1 MSRSNKKKIYPIGIF
16 LIQLIILL
24 LLSISI
30 SFFYFY
36 LTTKKELDDIVKNT
50 QNYSIS
56 LAEAFAR
63 VAELSYP
70 SRKYHKLRSLFQDKI
85 QENIIDEA
93 FFVLSDG
100 RIIVHSKKEIAKKL
114 RGNIANDE
122 FAYNIDLILLPL
134 RKREREAQFIDYNIF
149 NTKIPFDRRQ
159 RHLIK
164 RYLYGKI
171 DITGWLVTR
180 AVFVKKKPVGTVN
193 FIISKH
199 RMYDSIFLRVE
210 ESAKLLILLSI
221 ISLAVS
227 LFIALIILMRYR
239 AIARRSV
246 KDVSP
251 AEAKRALDLTEDA
264 FIIQEL
270 GTDKA
275 AVYTIRNRGKK
286 AEIFDEGL
294 SLEEIAD
301 REDSVELPEMRAGIP
316 YEEKKGMQTDRTIK
330 DAIPVRKEG

>member
-24 LLSISI
+24 LLSISV
-30 SFFYFY
+30 SSFYFY
-36 LTTKKELDDIVKNT
+36 FTMKKNLDDLVKNT

-93 FFVLSDG
+93 FFVLADG

-122 FAYNIDLILLPL
+122 FAYNIELILLPL
-134 RKREREAQFIDYNIF
+134 RKHIREAQFIDYNII
-149 NTKIPFDRRQ
+149 NAKIPFDRRQ

-164 RYLYGKI
+164 RYLYNKI

-199 RMYDSIFLRVE
+199 RMYDSIFSLLE
-210 ESAKLLILLSI
+210 ESVKLLILLSI

-227 LFIALIILMRYR
+227 LFISSIIFMRYR
-239 AIARRSV
+239 TIARRSV
-246 KDVSP
+246 RDVSP
-251 AEAKRALDLTEDA
+251 AEVKRTLDLTEGA

-275 AVYTIRNRGKK
+275 AVYNIRDREKK
-286 AEIFDEGL
+286 AEIIDEGQP
-294 SLEEIAD
+294 LEDIVGTENTI
-301 REDSVELPEMRAGIP
+301 ELPEMRAGIS
-316 YEEKKGMQTDRTIK
+316 YEEKERMQPGKTIK